1 MADAEGMRI
10 PCSMLAGSSGT
21 LLAHPVANQAME
33 REVATVPASAWL
45 AQQEGAQQ
53 EGVEEER
60 QHGSVRFG
68 RGSPLQNLRAKS
80 EVAMQRPAEVSVLEE
95 DAEGRLRVAPRA
107 WSVAY

>member
-1 MADAEGMRI
+1 MRI
-10 PCSMLAGSSGT
+10 LCSMLAGSSGT

-45 AQQEGAQQ
+45 AQQEG
-53 EGVEEER
+53 VEEER
-60 QHGSVRFG
+60 QHGSGRFG